1 MKISWRCQG
10 AALACALAGCAH
22 SSPPPTDAASAES
35 ARREERQKI
44 MREYWYDHTLA
55 PGRETEPAPPPRIA
69 YPAGAYS
76 GVNYGPRLASD
87 PAMAEPVR

>member
-1 MKISWRCQG
+1 MKVSRRCLG
-10 AALACALAGCAH
+10 AALAGALVGCVH
-22 SSPPPTDAASAES
+22 SSPLPSDAAAAES

-55 PGRETEPAPPPRIA
+55 PGLPVEPAPLPRIA